1 MNDIYENIK
10 RKVLRQA
17 KSILPQE
24 VQEEL
29 GIKKFELNEKIKE
42 NCKDSQIGFFQ
53 PIDSQLLNT
62 QEAQKVRSGS
72 IVIISILIA
81 FLLFLFFKLIIPSDS
96 YLNGREGITMIDGN
110 TVHKEIHKVVKKSK
124 INEISE
130 IPVSES
136 DLKVEDIKVST
147 PKPITQEIEEKSEN
161 NHIAKIEE
169 ERTKAL
175 AEAKKAA
182 ASISTTNTSDTNSDI
197 KEYRV
202 RSGDSLA
209 VIAQRVYGSASPG
222 NIEKLKR
229 MNNIRNPRSLRAGQ
243 KLKV

>member
-1 MNDIYENIK
+1 MNNIYENIK

-29 GIKKFELNEKIKE
+29 GIKKFELNEKIRE

-110 TVHKEIHKVVKKSK
+110 TVRKEIHKVIKKSK

-130 IPVSES
+130 IPVLES

-147 PKPITQEIEEKSEN
+147 PKPLAQEMEEKAEN

-169 ERTKAL
+169 ERAKAL

-182 ASISTTNTSDTNSDI
+182 ATINNSSNTASSNI

-202 RSGDSLA
+202 RNGDSLA
-209 VIAQRVYGSASPG
+209 VIAQRVYGSASPS

-229 MNNIRNPRSLRAGQ
+229 ANNIRNPRSLRAGQ